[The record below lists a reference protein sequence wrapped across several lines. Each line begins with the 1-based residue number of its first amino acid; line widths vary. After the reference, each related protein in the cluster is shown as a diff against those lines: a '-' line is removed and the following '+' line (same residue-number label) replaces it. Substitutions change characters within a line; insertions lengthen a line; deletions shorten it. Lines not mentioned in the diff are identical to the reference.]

1 MIAEE
6 MPSLQS
12 RRQKSRRMALFLA
25 LLTLLYIGAVI
36 GFIIIY

>member
-6 MPSLQS
+6 MPSLRS
-12 RRQKSRRMALFLA
+12 RRQKSRRMALFLT

>member
-6 MPSLQS
+6 MPGLRS
-12 RRQKSRRMALFLA
+12 RRQKSRRLGLTLTLFA
-25 LLTLLYIGAVI
+25 LLYIGAVI

>member
-6 MPSLQS
+6 MPSLRN

>member
-1 MIAEE
+1 MIVGE
-6 MPSLQS
+6 MPGLGS